1 MRNRLTAVPALILT
15 LLSSG
20 IVVVVLLLASPSLMF
35 AQDDDNQTSPLV
47 VDGCRTSKTT
57 VTTYEPFKLTCRIR
71 FMDLSE
77 YGRNIKILTDELD
90 PENVSL
96 APFEA
101 EGGVRIKKGKTDGVF
116 VWDITY
122 TLRRIGKEKGVD
134 TIPPIAIQWVL
145 IDESSGSEEHKTSYS
160 KPLIINYVSSITP
173 EENIDIRD
181 SVDLG
186 SFKEGVYLFWV
197 LTFFFLLT
205 AFVIFWQGV
214 RKKPAVA
221 ETVEEVQRILE
232 DRYRKLS
239 VAESIRFAR
248 KRIKSLKREDDLIKV
263 KRDLIGIIR
272 RVILA
277 CVPALSWG
285 STPNEMYGYIDEKLV
300 RKRLRLREV
309 LLELVRYMINYQ
321 EDLDGKDLFCLTS
334 SKEAKEEAKVHL
346 NNIKHL
352 LGEIEKSPWVD
363 RGRSIIVPL
372 KKISRL
378 AAKLRASLQP

>member
-1 MRNRLTAVPALILT
+1 MRNRLTAVPALILTFLT

-20 IVVVVLLLASPSLMF
+20 IVVVVLLLALPSLIF
-35 AQDDDNQTSPLV
+35 AQDGDNQTSPLV

-90 PENVSL
+90 PKNVSL

-101 EGGVRIKKGKTDGVF
+101 EGEVRIKKEKTDGVF

-134 TIPPIAIQWVL
+134 TIPPLAIQWVL
-145 IDESSGSEEHKTSYS
+145 IDESGSEEYKTSYS
-160 KPLIINYVSSITP
+160 KPLVINYVSSITP

-186 SFKEGVYLFWV
+186 SFKEGVYLFWA
-197 LTFFFLLT
+197 LTLFFLLA

-214 RKKPAVA
+214 RKRPAVA

-239 VAESIRFAR
+239 VAESIKFAR
-248 KRIKSLKREDDLIKV
+248 KMIRSLKKEDDLIKV

-285 STPNEMYGYIDEKLV
+285 STPKEMYGYIDEKLV
-300 RKRLRLREV
+300 RKRLREV
-309 LLELVRYMINYQ
+309 LLELARYMINYQ
-321 EDLDGKDLFCLTS
+321 EDLDRKDLFYLTS
-334 SKEAKEEAKVHL
+334 SEEAKAHL
-346 NNIKHL
+346 NDIKYLKYL
-352 LGEIEKSPWVD
+352 LKEIKRASLVD
-363 RGRSIIVPL
+363 RWRSFTVPF

-378 AAKLRASLQP
+378 AAKLRVSL